1 MPTKVLQFPDLG
13 DIFLNQLPATLGN
26 LLDFIRALGSLLG
39 ILGLIISIIMFFGR
53 DYIGGNPTKILA
65 ISVILLII
73 CGPDSG
79 IRYFRL
85 I

>member
-13 DIFLNQLPATLGN
+13 DIFLNQLPATLGS

-53 DYIGGNPTKILA
+53 DYIGGNPAKILA